1 MTGRD
6 LIVYIL
12 QNDLEDQPVCEDGR
26 LLGFITVD
34 EAAAKVGVGPA
45 TICAWLSMD
54 LIPHI
59 RIGDTIY
66 IPDAKCDVEVSFLRY
81 RFNK

>member
-1 MTGRD
+1 MTGRE
-6 LIVYIL
+6 LIIYIL
-12 QNDLEDQPVCEDGR
+12 QNHLEDEPVFEDGR

-45 TICAWLSMD
+45 TIRAWLAMG
-54 LIPHI
+54 LMQYIQ
-59 RIGDTIY
+59 IGDSIY
-66 IPDAKCDVEVSFLRY
+66 IPDAQCDVELSFIRY